1 MLGGYPQVDLKR
13 MSSTYSKKL
22 FISDDPGVD
31 FDVASSFVDRNA
43 LPASLK
49 ITFPVSGS

>member
-1 MLGGYPQVDLKR
+1 LKR
-13 MSSTYSKKL
+13 MSSTYSEKL

-31 FDVASSFVDRNA
+31 FAVASSFVDRNA
-43 LPASLK
+43 LSASLK

>member
-1 MLGGYPQVDLKR
+1 MLGRYPQVDLER
-13 MSSTYSKKL
+13 MSSTYSEKL

-31 FDVASSFVDRNA
+31 FAVARMT